1 MYAVSIYV
9 MAISLKSIADAFN
22 VFGKPLLNFKR
33 FQPMPVLCLRE
44 LDGNVARVEIFFIF
58 NTF

>member
-22 VFGKPLLNFKR
+22 VFGKPLLNLKR
-33 FQPMPVLCLRE
+33 FQPMPVQLSQE

-58 NTF
+58 NT